1 MKEYTIETLKNE
13 IMVMEMLFGGYIK
26 PLINENI
33 IKNYH
38 FLQRLYI
45 VDELDKYID
54 SLSKFHLFIATSNE
68 IYLENVLEDIRL
80 IIVRYIYH
88 FNYLWTFIN
97 DDESSNENKEKL
109 VSTNKKIKE
118 LLSKYKVF
126 WEFKENI
133 KKYLG
138 KEI

>member
-1 MKEYTIETLKNE
+1 
-13 IMVMEMLFGGYIK
+13 MVMEMLFDGYIK
-26 PLINENI
+26 PLVNENI

-45 VDELDKYID
+45 VDELEKYID

-80 IIVRYIYH
+80 IIYH

-97 DDESSNENKEKL
+97 DDESSNKNKEKL
-109 VSTNKKIKE
+109 ASTNKKLKSFFQNIKSPGN
-118 LLSKYKVF
+118 LKKIL
-126 WEFKENI
+126 

>member
-1 MKEYTIETLKNE
+1 
-13 IMVMEMLFGGYIK
+13 MVILS
-26 PLINENI
+26 PLVNENI

-45 VDELDKYID
+45 VDELEKYID

-80 IIVRYIYH
+80 IIYH

-97 DDESSNENKEKL
+97 DDESSNKNKEKL
-109 VSTNKKIKE
+109 ASTNKKIKE
-118 LLSKYKVF
+118 LLSKYKVS

-133 KKYLG
+133 KK
-138 KEI
+138 IFR